1 MRANAPAAAL
11 LLGLLTPALG
21 SAQSGPGPSLIPPQ
35 STPAVRPETSAP
47 STAPA
52 ASPSPAPPPG
62 EDAAPPGYYVEKAP
76 APPEPAAGAG
86 PAPSPATGA
95 ERPPIFE
102 PPPPGGPEIYEPLP
116 PPEPRHLAPRTALW
130 AGVRLGWFVPF
141 GSAYAHGV
149 RDADGIL
156 ILAPVPWK
164 NYLSSGPAFELDV
177 GVRLARAY
185 NLFGLWQR
193 AELGSGNVENKLYG
207 GQAGGDTDYFA
218 VGLRASSDAD
228 SIGLVTE
235 LAIGYRQARAVW
247 NDGTELR
254 MTGGVLEGRIGV
266 GADIRL
272 SSVLSVSPL
281 LELGVGSFDRLRR
294 VTAGGASYDQLGVND
309 APGSHGWV
317 TLGVGGHADLL
328 GGK

>member
-1 MRANAPAAAL
+1 MRAHVTAAAL
-11 LLGLLTPALG
+11 LLGLLTPSLG
-21 SAQSGPGPSLIPPQ
+21 WGQSGPGPSMIPP
-35 STPAVRPETSAP
+35 TAGPPVAPEP
-47 STAPA
+47 
-52 ASPSPAPPPG
+52 
-62 EDAAPPGYYVEKAP
+62 AAPPGPPAAP
-76 APPEPAAGAG
+76 APAPAPAAPPASDSATPPGFYVESAPAEAA
-86 PAPSPATGA
+86 PAPAPNSPS
-95 ERPPIFE
+95 PPIFE
-102 PPPPGGPEIYEPLP
+102 PPPPGAPAIYEPVP
-116 PPEPRHLAPRTALW
+116 PPVPHHRAPRTALW
-130 AGVRLGWFVPF
+130 VGARLGWFVPF

-149 RDADGIL
+149 RDPDGFL

-164 NYLSSGPAFELDV
+164 NYVSSGPAFELDA

-193 AELGSGNVENKLYG
+193 AELGSGSVENDLYG
-207 GQAGGDTDYFA
+207 GQKGGDTDYFA

-272 SSVLSVSPL
+272 SSILSLSPL

-294 VTAGGASYDQLGVND
+294 VTSTGASYDQLGVND

-317 TLGVGGHADLL
+317 TLGIGGHADLL